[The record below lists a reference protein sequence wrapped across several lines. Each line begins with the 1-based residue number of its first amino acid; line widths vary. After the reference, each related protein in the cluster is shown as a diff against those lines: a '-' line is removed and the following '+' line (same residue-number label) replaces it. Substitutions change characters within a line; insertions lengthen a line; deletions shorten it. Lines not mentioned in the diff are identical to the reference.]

1 MRVLQ
6 KRYHNN
12 HKNISTMS
20 STSLDNAAVVQEAQ
34 PQEVSS
40 AGSSNASG
48 SSGNSSNN
56 KKSSAKKITEGEA
69 DLYLDQYN
77 FTTTAAIVSS
87 VDRKIF
93 VLLRDGTLLFGV
105 LRTFDQYA
113 NLILQHCV
121 ERIYLP
127 QAGQYAEEDR
137 GIFMIRGENV
147 VMLGEVDIDKE
158 DQPLEAME
166 QIPFAVAKEAKKNAD
181 HAKLVAET
189 GKIKEYARHG
199 LAHDFHKSDM
209 Y

>member
-1 MRVLQ
+1 
-6 KRYHNN
+6 
-12 HKNISTMS
+12 MS
-20 STSLDNAAVVQEAQ
+20 ASAVS
-34 PQEVSS
+34 QEVKEPQQQQQQQQQSKQQS
-40 AGSSNASG
+40 KQS
-48 SSGNSSNN
+48 
-56 KKSSAKKITEGEA
+56 KKAHKKLSEGEA

-93 VLLRDGTLLFGV
+93 VLLRDGRLLFGV

-121 ERIYLP
+121 ERIYLSEENK
-127 QAGQYAEEDR
+127 YAEQEL

-158 DQPLEAME
+158 DQPLELME
-166 QIPFAVAKEAKKNAD
+166 RISFKDASKIKKNND
-181 HAKLVAET
+181 EKKFKSET
-189 GKIKEYARHG
+189 KKGKEYARFG
-199 LAHDFHKSDM
+199 LIYDFHKSDL

>member
-1 MRVLQ
+1 
-6 KRYHNN
+6 
-12 HKNISTMS
+12 MS
-20 STSLDNAAVVQEAQ
+20 STSLESGVISQDPSV
-34 PQEVSS
+34 S
-40 AGSSNASG
+40 AGSTNTSN
-48 SSGNSSNN
+48 NTTHN
-56 KKSSAKKITEGEA
+56 KKSAAKKITEGEA

-127 QAGQYAEEDR
+127 KQGQYAEEDR

-147 VMLGEVDIDKE
+147 VMLGEVDIDRE
-158 DQPLEAME
+158 DQPLEALE

-181 HAKLVAET
+181 HAKLVSET
-189 GKIKEYARHG
+189 GKVKEYARHG
-199 LAHDFHKSDM
+199 LTHDFHKSDM

>member
-1 MRVLQ
+1 MSNPAVNLEQNSQPAQENR
-6 KRYHNN
+6 NEN
-12 HKNISTMS
+12 KNT
-20 STSLDNAAVVQEAQ
+20 
-34 PQEVSS
+34 
-40 AGSSNASG
+40 
-48 SSGNSSNN
+48 
-56 KKSSAKKITEGEA
+56 KKITEGEA

-93 VLLRDGTLLFGV
+93 VLLRDGRLLFGV

-121 ERIYLP
+121 ERIYLTDENKF
-127 QAGQYAEEDR
+127 AEEER

-158 DQPLEAME
+158 DQPLELME
-166 QIPFAVAKEAKKNAD
+166 RIPFKDAERIKKIND
-181 HAKLVAET
+181 SGRFKTET
-189 GKIKEYARHG
+189 NKTKEYARYG
-199 LAHDFHKSDM
+199 LTHDFYKSDM

>member
-1 MRVLQ
+1 M
-6 KRYHNN
+6 
-12 HKNISTMS
+12 STTTSADSQQSAPQVSNES
-20 STSLDNAAVVQEAQ
+20 SPALPNQQ
-34 PQEVSS
+34 QQQQ
-40 AGSSNASG
+40 
-48 SSGNSSNN
+48 N
-56 KKSSAKKITEGEA
+56 KKEKKQAKKITEGEA

-93 VLLRDGTLLFGV
+93 VLLRDGKLLFGV

-121 ERIYLP
+121 ERIYLT
-127 QAGQYAEEDR
+127 GEHKGKYAEEDR

-158 DQPLEAME
+158 DQPLESLE
-166 QIPFAVAKEAKKNAD
+166 QIPFTEAQSIKKLNDDSKYASEIAK
-181 HAKLVAET
+181 T
-189 GKIKEYARHG
+189 KIYARHG
-199 LAHDFHKSDM
+199 LTHDFHKADM

>member
-1 MRVLQ
+1 MSANSKDRNQ
-6 KRYHNN
+6 SNQDTKRQQQNF
-12 HKNISTMS
+12 S
-20 STSLDNAAVVQEAQ
+20 
-34 PQEVSS
+34 
-40 AGSSNASG
+40 
-48 SSGNSSNN
+48 
-56 KKSSAKKITEGEA
+56 KKISEGEA

-93 VLLRDGTLLFGV
+93 VLLRDGRMLFGV

-113 NLILQHCV
+113 NLILQDCV
-121 ERIYLP
+121 ERIYFSEENK
-127 QAGQYAEEDR
+127 YAEEDR

-166 QIPFAVAKEAKKNAD
+166 RIPFKEAWQIKQKNDEKRFKEETHKGKKM
-181 HAKLVAET
+181 
-189 GKIKEYARHG
+189 ARHG
-199 LAHDFHKSDM
+199 IVYDFHKSDM

>member
-1 MRVLQ
+1 
-6 KRYHNN
+6 
-12 HKNISTMS
+12 MS
-20 STSLDNAAVVQEAQ
+20 AMTPVDAQ
-34 PQEVSS
+34 QSVPEVSNE
-40 AGSSNASG
+40 SSPAPPPQQ
-48 SSGNSSNN
+48 N
-56 KKSSAKKITEGEA
+56 KKESKKQAKKITEGEA

-93 VLLRDGTLLFGV
+93 VLLRDGKLLFGV

-121 ERIYLP
+121 ERIYLT
-127 QAGQYAEEDR
+127 GEHKGKYAEEDR

-158 DQPLEAME
+158 DQPLESLE
-166 QIPFAVAKEAKKNAD
+166 QIPFADAQSIKKLSDDSRYASEMAK
-181 HAKLVAET
+181 T
-189 GKIKEYARHG
+189 KIYARHG
-199 LAHDFHKSDM
+199 LTHDVHKTDM